1 MFHCNCRTATLIA
14 VLGLWSGVSTV
25 FGQTEL
31 VPVDDAYVE
40 QGTHS
45 AADPDVIHGQTD
57 PDRLWVRAATTLDRN
72 TYLKFD
78 LTKIDGTVSQAVL
91 EFTVDVAIG
100 SPEVHYIHVYALDDD
115 SWSEDELTGN
125 NAPARGSE
133 IGVVEVAPQS
143 STDPDTTYSIVL
155 TDYINGQI
163 GGDKVASLVFANP
176 TASTGDDADQTDV
189 RFFSSEATL
198 LGDGPLLILGEVD
211 TNAERDEIPST
222 FSVEQNY
229 PNPFNPAT
237 ELRFEAPAT
246 GQLHVAVYDLLGK
259 RVATLFEGRVATGEG
274 SVTWSG
280 LNDAGLSLGTGVYI
294 ARFDFEG
301 QVTSVSMTLLR

>member
-14 VLGLWSGVSTV
+14 VLGLWSGLSTA

-31 VPVDDAYVE
+31 EPVDDAYVE

-45 AADPDVIHGQTD
+45 AADPDVVHGETD
-57 PDRLWVRAATTLDRN
+57 PDRLWVRAATTLDRH

-78 LTKIDGTVSQAVL
+78 LAEIDEAVSEAVL

-100 SPEVHYIHVYALDDD
+100 NPDVHNIHVYALDDD
-115 SWSEDELTGN
+115 SWSEDELTGD

-133 IGVVEVAPQS
+133 IGLVEVDPQA
-143 STDPDTTYSIVL
+143 STDPDVTYSIVL
-155 TDYINGQI
+155 TDYINEQI
-163 GGDKVASLVFANP
+163 GGDKIASLVFANP

-189 RFFSSEATL
+189 RFFSSEAFL
-198 LGDGPLLILGEVD
+198 LGDGPLLILSGVD
-211 TNAERDEIPST
+211 THTERDEIPSA
-222 FSVEQNY
+222 FGVEQNY

-237 ELRFEAPAT
+237 ELRFEAPAS
-246 GQLHVAVYDLLGK
+246 GQLQVAVYDLLGK

-274 SVTWSG
+274 SVIWNG
-280 LNDAGLSLGTGVYI
+280 LDDAGLSLSTGVYI

-301 QVTSVSMTLLR
+301 QITSVSMTLLR